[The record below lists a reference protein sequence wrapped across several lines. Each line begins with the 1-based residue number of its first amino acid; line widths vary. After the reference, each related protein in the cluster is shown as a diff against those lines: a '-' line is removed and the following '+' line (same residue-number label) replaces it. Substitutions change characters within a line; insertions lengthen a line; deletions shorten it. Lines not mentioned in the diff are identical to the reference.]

1 MGHHR
6 WKQDCGHSNE
16 YSALVAIRCTDPE
29 AKSQTAQCAV
39 QTLPQAPPRMMG
51 RRETPPTTY
60 IVVLFQVVPVA
71 LSF

>member
-6 WKQDCGHSNE
+6 WKQDCGHSKQ
-16 YSALVAIRCTDPE
+16 YSALVAIRCTDPG

-51 RRETPPTTY
+51 RRETPLY
-60 IVVLFQVVPVA
+60 VLLFQVVPVA